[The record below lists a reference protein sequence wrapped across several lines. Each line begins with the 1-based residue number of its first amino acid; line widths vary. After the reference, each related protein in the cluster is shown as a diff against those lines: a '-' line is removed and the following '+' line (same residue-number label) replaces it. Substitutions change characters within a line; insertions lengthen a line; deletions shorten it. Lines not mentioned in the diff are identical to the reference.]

1 MAGELVSLVLKP
13 SEGLPGFE
21 EFSTYLA
28 TEFWRQI
35 PGFRMLQARADW
47 GDCTLDL
54 LGRDSSGRLIAVFV
68 RVSRDDRAFHDVI
81 ASALIAATCV
91 EENRAETARLYSD
104 SGLDLDQ
111 PPRMIFVAPAPL
123 SMSRVLARSAEKA
136 GVEVLTYTIYELE
149 TSGGPVRAVAFAP
162 PSTPAQ
168 PATTP
173 SRSSSTGEIETVEDH
188 EKPVPARAPV
198 MEEQVAVAERP
209 ASEDA
214 VEPPKPDAPNLE
226 APKLETPKLAPVKL
240 EPQPKAEVK
249 PRSPVEL
256 FVSSLSDPNLKT
268 MSEQILTFL
277 VSRFSTAVGTV
288 ISSDRFALHASGAH
302 LATIHLEKSGAV
314 WLEVGPERIPTNKI
328 KDPGTLQRALNLP
341 SVLMAFDSVRAA

>member
-13 SEGLPGFE
+13 SEGLPGLE

-28 TEFWRQI
+28 TEFWRQV
-35 PGFRMLQARADW
+35 PGFKMLQARADW

-54 LGRDSSGRLIAVFV
+54 LGRDGSGRLIAVVV

-81 ASALIAATCV
+81 ASALIAATWV
-91 EENRAETARLYSD
+91 EENRAETARLYGD
-104 SGLDLDQ
+104 SGLDLNH
-111 PPRMIFVAPAPL
+111 PPRMVFVAPAPL
-123 SMSRVLARSAEKA
+123 SVSRVLARAADKA

-149 TSGGPVRAVAFAP
+149 TSGGPVRAVSFAP

-173 SRSSSTGEIETVEDH
+173 SQSPSTGEVEAVAHH
-188 EKPVPARAPV
+188 EKPKPARAPV
-198 MEEQVAVAERP
+198 MEQVAVAERP

-214 VEPPKPDAPNLE
+214 VELPKPDV
-226 APKLETPKLAPVKL
+226 PKLETPKLAPVKP

-277 VSRFSTAVGTV
+277 VSRFPAAVGNV
-288 ISSDRFALHASGAH
+288 ISADRFALHASGGH

-328 KDPGTLQRALNLP
+328 RDPATLERALNLP

>member
-28 TEFWRQI
+28 TEFWRQV
-35 PGFRMLQARADW
+35 PGFKILQARADW

-81 ASALIAATCV
+81 ANALIAGTWV

-104 SGLDLDQ
+104 SGLDLDH

-123 SMSRVLARSAEKA
+123 SMSRVLARATEKA
-136 GVEVLTYTIYELE
+136 GVEVLAYTIYELE
-149 TSGGPVRAVAFAP
+149 TSGGPVRAVSFAP

-173 SRSSSTGEIETVEDH
+173 SRSSSTGEVEAVEDH

-209 ASEDA
+209 AGEDA
-214 VEPPKPDAPNLE
+214 VEPPKPDAP
-226 APKLETPKLAPVKL
+226 KIETPKLASVKP

-268 MSEQILTFL
+268 MSQQILTFL
-277 VSRFSTAVGTV
+277 VSRFPTAVGTV
-288 ISSDRFALHASGAH
+288 ISADRFALHASGAH

-328 KDPGTLQRALNLP
+328 KDPATLERALNLP